1 MTSARH
7 RRSEGALASIVCSSA
22 RSDDAGSASP
32 PPPGPAP
39 APAPAPGHLPR
50 RAAAGGA
57 LALGALGALGLGAG
71 AGPARAAYG
80 EAANVFGK
88 TANTSGYVAY
98 EGDGFRLS
106 LPAKWGPSSER
117 EFDGTVLR
125 YVDNAAQANNLTVTV
140 TPTDAKSVREVA
152 PLEKFLEERAFLFG
166 STSGSYATASEG
178 GFAQDTVQ
186 EFDLLESF
194 EKEGAGGRPMYMF
207 EVLARTNDG
216 DEGGRHHLV
225 AAAVSGG
232 QLFLFKVTAGEK
244 RWFRGAK
251 KACLGAWNSFEV
263 A

>member
-1 MTSARH
+1 ML
-7 RRSEGALASIVCSSA
+7 E
-22 RSDDAGSASP
+22 
-32 PPPGPAP
+32 
-39 APAPAPGHLPR
+39 
-50 RAAAGGA
+50 
-57 LALGALGALGLGAG
+57 
-71 AGPARAAYG
+71 
-80 EAANVFGK
+80 K

-186 EFDLLESF
+186 EFDLLEERHPSHGCRDQ
-194 EKEGAGGRPMYMF
+194 EGTDLGTRDD
-207 EVLARTNDG
+207 RTLCG
-216 DEGGRHHLV
+216 I
-225 AAAVSGG
+225 
-232 QLFLFKVTAGEK
+232 LFTT
-244 RWFRGAK
+244 
-251 KACLGAWNSFEV
+251 
-263 A
+263 